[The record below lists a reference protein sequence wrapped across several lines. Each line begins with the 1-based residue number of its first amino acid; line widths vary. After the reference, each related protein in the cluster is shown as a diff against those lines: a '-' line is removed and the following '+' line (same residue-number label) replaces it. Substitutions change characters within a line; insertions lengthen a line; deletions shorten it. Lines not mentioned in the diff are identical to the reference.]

1 MIIGWRLH
9 CPFNN
14 VGDEHRGGFL
24 DVVAAGMEEGI
35 ESELWTTGEVEAFGT
50 PGDFVKLRIENGE
63 WRIMITFFHR
73 VCRSRILRKTC
84 AWSILI
90 PHSCVPLVASG
101 LGPSATFHIPRE
113 SGIEADAR
121 GGLFVE
127 GSYEAVKAGF
137 AHE

>member
-1 MIIGWRLH
+1 MIIGWCLH

-35 ESELWTTGEVEAFGT
+35 ESELGTTGEVVALGT

-63 WRIMITFFHR
+63 WRIMITFFQR
-73 VCRSRILRKTC
+73 VWRGCTLRDSC
-84 AWSILI
+84 SWSIL
-90 PHSCVPLVASG
+90 PP
-101 LGPSATFHIPRE
+101 PSTLHPPR
-113 SGIEADAR
+113 IEADAR

>member
-1 MIIGWRLH
+1 MIIGWCLH

-35 ESELWTTGEVEAFGT
+35 ESELGTTGEVEAFGT

-90 PHSCVPLVASG
+90 P
-101 LGPSATFHIPRE
+101 PSSFLLPRE
-113 SGIEADAR
+113 SRIQPNTHW
-121 GGLFVE
+121 GLFVE